1 MAEFSH
7 YNDTVFRLD
16 DLKKCYVFAVKS
28 IHYNGVLLDV

>member
-7 YNDTVFRLD
+7 YGDTVFRLD
-16 DLKKCYVFAVKS
+16 DLKKCYVVAVQS